1 MSDGFRRPQHE
12 VTATDALFEPGENGT
27 WVATKWAQGPWS
39 PEHCHGAPPAALLVR
54 EVEQHSGD
62 EWQLSRITIELQRPV
77 PVGRPLTLVTEV
89 ERPGR
94 KISVVGVSMRDG
106 EVEVAKARALRI
118 RTQPTQVPAAG
129 EGFPIPDDGPA
140 MKSVPVSMNEDHAF
154 ASDACEH
161 RYVTGGWD
169 QQGRAVVWI
178 RLRLPV
184 IAGEVPTGAQR
195 VAAAVDFG
203 NGVSARVEHLTWL
216 YINPDLTIH
225 FVRPPEGE
233 WICLDARSEYGNL
246 GGGLA
251 ASTVHDERGPVGIS
265 AQSLLVEPR

>member
-1 MSDGFRRPQHE
+1 MTDGFRRPQHE
-12 VTATDALFEPGENGT
+12 VTPTDALFESGGEGT
-27 WVATKWAQGPWS
+27 WIATKWSQGPWN

-54 EVEQHSGD
+54 EVEQHSGA

-77 PVGRPLTLVTEV
+77 PVGRPLTLVTEI
-89 ERPGR
+89 ERPGK

-118 RTQPTQVPAAG
+118 RTRPTNAPAEG
-129 EGFPIPDDGPA
+129 EGFLQTHEGTA
-140 MKSVPVSMNEDHAF
+140 AKSVPVSMTDDHEYG
-154 ASDACEH
+154 SDSCEH
-161 RYVTGGWD
+161 RFVTGGWD
-169 QQGRAVVWI
+169 ERGRSVVWI
-178 RLRLPV
+178 KLRLPV
-184 IAGEVPTGAQR
+184 VVGEEPSGAQR

-225 FVRPPEGE
+225 FIRPPEGE

-251 ASTVHDERGPVGIS
+251 ASTVHDDRGPVAIS

>member
-1 MSDGFRRPQHE
+1 MTAGFRRPQHE
-12 VTATDALFEPGENGT
+12 VTPSDALFEPGEDGT
-27 WVATKWAQGPWS
+27 WIATKWSQGPWN

-54 EVEQHSGD
+54 EVEQHSDGQ
-62 EWQLSRITIELQRPV
+62 WQLSRITIELQRPV
-77 PVGRPLTLVTEV
+77 PVGRRLTLVTEV
-89 ERPGR
+89 ERPGK

-106 EVEVAKARALRI
+106 EIEVAKARALRI
-118 RTQPTQVPAAG
+118 RTQRTDAPAEG
-129 EGFPIPDDGPA
+129 EGFPIPDQGEGTQ
-140 MKSVPVSMNEDHAF
+140 SVPVSMNEDHAY

-161 RYVTGGWD
+161 RFVTGGWD
-169 QQGRAVVWI
+169 ERGRSVVWI

-184 IAGEVPTGAQR
+184 VAGEEPSGEQR

-251 ASTVHDERGPVGIS
+251 ASTIHDERGPVGIS